1 MSWTSILGLV
11 ALNTWFTI
19 VGAGVIFA
27 LRGWMS
33 WADLARGLGLAYMTG
48 VSILGVAMV
57 WQLTLGIDLS
67 VASILL
73 LGGAIALVG
82 ALIGV
87 RRECPLPS
95 RPLRPTVRPPPIVSA
110 VGAALTIIYL
120 EAQFRSGRLAG
131 LYEFDAWAFW
141 VPKAKAIYF
150 FGGLDGQFFRDL
162 PGQSYPPL
170 VPAIEAS
177 AFHFMGRPDEVTL
190 HLQFWFLLL
199 GFVWATLGLLSGR
212 VSAFVLWS
220 SVLLVLVTPQLVR
233 SALEPQA
240 DVLLDELFALAVVAA
255 ALWVLRREGS
265 LLALTA
271 VFLAAAV
278 LTKREGVVLA
288 AACLLAAVVVTL
300 REGRAVW
307 LKPVLVAAIVLLAL
321 APWRLLLLDRS
332 LSGGGPEA
340 GGVGLLT
347 HAGRAWPSL
356 RLTISTLF
364 DFHIWLIVIPLL
376 LVAIAVALANGRGQI
391 AAYAGALIVLC
402 VASFTW
408 STWAFP
414 SLPVTKEPA
423 LNPIV
428 RFTGALVVAAAG
440 LIPVLFGD
448 VRLRRGGSS

>member
-1 MSWTSILGLV
+1 
-11 ALNTWFTI
+11 
-19 VGAGVIFA
+19 
-27 LRGWMS
+27 
-33 WADLARGLGLAYMTG
+33 
-48 VSILGVAMV
+48 
-57 WQLTLGIDLS
+57 
-67 VASILL
+67 
-73 LGGAIALVG
+73 LVG

-95 RPLRPTVRPPPIVSA
+95 RPLRPSVRPLPIVSA